1 MRERKKIIRS
11 VFLCAFVSAFVACSN
26 KADYKDSSLPV
37 ETRVQDLLGRMTVE
51 EKAAQLDMLSA
62 KEIVIDENTLSDEQ
76 LKHFVDSMCIGA
88 VHDLY
93 PAHAAVANFIQ
104 KHAVENSR
112 LGIPLLFIE
121 EGLHGYQGVKGTAFP
136 IPIGNSSSWD
146 TTMLYSIGRV
156 IATEARAHGVHFILG
171 PNLDLAHE
179 IRWGR
184 VEETFGEDPYLTS
197 RLGVNLV
204 KGMQGNDLR
213 DNNTVASEP
222 KHFGI
227 HGIPESGTNASSVNI
242 GEREARSFHL
252 YTFEKAVKEGHAQG
266 VMAAYHDI
274 DGIPCVANEWLLSK
288 ILREE
293 WGFDGIV
300 VSDLGA
306 IRRQVNDHHTA
317 VDTEDAVVKSLKAGL
332 NMQFYDFPYDDFQK
346 AVVEA
351 VKNGTL
357 DEAVLDSRVADVLR
371 LKFRLGLFEN
381 PYTEDSLAVQAEN
394 NAEHK
399 ALALKAAQESLILLK
414 NENNTLPFKQD
425 VKRITLVGE
434 LANQSLLGGYS
445 PAQARGI
452 TVYEALKDKFGKNV
466 RIDFIESQIE
476 DSFKSI
482 PNSVLYTEAGGEN
495 GVYVEFFNGID
506 LKGTPAYRSVD
517 PEISH
522 YWHNLSPVPGVN
534 RDMFSARWKG
544 GIKAPVTGEYEFKMS
559 ADNWSKL
566 YLGGKLVIDQW
577 DNGKNNGTYRIRLQA
592 GQILPIQ
599 VEYAEID
606 DNAWTSIEW
615 RLVGRTMSAD
625 ALYNRVIASARTS
638 DITIVVVGE
647 SMNLVGEGKDRQ
659 NLNMNERDVKLLQ
672 AVHASGCPAATVLMH
687 GRPFVMTP
695 ADEYSDA
702 ILDAWYPGE
711 FGGKAI
717 VEALFG
723 DINPSGKLTVSVP
736 RSQGQLPVT
745 YLKKRSFK
753 HWYVDGN
760 TTPLYAF
767 GHGLSYTTF
776 KYGDMQLSAK
786 EINKDENLTVSF
798 TVENTGKMRGTEICQ
813 LYLTDK
819 VSSVSLPGK
828 ALKGFS
834 RVELAPGEKKTVE
847 IILTPEHFS
856 LINADMQRVV
866 EPGLF
871 EISVG
876 PSSATIELKG
886 EVTVK

>member
-1 MRERKKIIRS
+1 M
-11 VFLCAFVSAFVACSN
+11 
-26 KADYKDSSLPV
+26 
-37 ETRVQDLLGRMTVE
+37 
-51 EKAAQLDMLSA
+51 
-62 KEIVIDENTLSDEQ
+62 
-76 LKHFVDSMCIGA
+76 
-88 VHDLY
+88 
-93 PAHAAVANFIQ
+93 
-104 KHAVENSR
+104 ENSR

-506 LKGTPAYRSVD
+506 LKGTPAYKSVD

-544 GIKAPVTGEYEFKMS
+544 VIKAPVTGEYEFKMS

-672 AVHASGCPAATVLMH
+672 AVRASGCLAATVLMH

-786 EINKDENLTVSF
+786 EINKNENLTVSF

-847 IILTPEHFS
+847 IVLTPEHFS

>member
-1 MRERKKIIRS
+1 
-11 VFLCAFVSAFVACSN
+11 
-26 KADYKDSSLPV
+26 
-37 ETRVQDLLGRMTVE
+37 
-51 EKAAQLDMLSA
+51 
-62 KEIVIDENTLSDEQ
+62 
-76 LKHFVDSMCIGA
+76 
-88 VHDLY
+88 
-93 PAHAAVANFIQ
+93 
-104 KHAVENSR
+104 
-112 LGIPLLFIE
+112 
-121 EGLHGYQGVKGTAFP
+121 
-136 IPIGNSSSWD
+136 
-146 TTMLYSIGRV
+146 MLYSIGRV

-317 VDTEDAVVKSLKAGL
+317 VDTEDAVVKSLQAGL

-381 PYTEDSLAVQAEN
+381 PYTEDSLAIQAEN

-452 TVYEALKDKFGKNV
+452 TVYEALKDKFGKNIH
-466 RIDFIESQIE
+466 IDFIESQIE

-506 LKGTPAYRSVD
+506 LKGTPAYKSVD

-544 GIKAPVTGEYEFKMS
+544 VIKAPVTGEYEFKMS

-577 DNGKNNGTYRIRLQA
+577 DNGKNNGTYRIRLHA

-672 AVHASGCPAATVLMH
+672 AVRASGCPAATVLMH

-760 TTPLYAF
+760 TIPLYAF

>member
-1 MRERKKIIRS
+1 M
-11 VFLCAFVSAFVACSN
+11 
-26 KADYKDSSLPV
+26 
-37 ETRVQDLLGRMTVE
+37 
-51 EKAAQLDMLSA
+51 
-62 KEIVIDENTLSDEQ
+62 
-76 LKHFVDSMCIGA
+76 
-88 VHDLY
+88 
-93 PAHAAVANFIQ
+93 
-104 KHAVENSR
+104 
-112 LGIPLLFIE
+112 
-121 EGLHGYQGVKGTAFP
+121 
-136 IPIGNSSSWD
+136 
-146 TTMLYSIGRV
+146 
-156 IATEARAHGVHFILG
+156 
-171 PNLDLAHE
+171 
-179 IRWGR
+179 
-184 VEETFGEDPYLTS
+184 
-197 RLGVNLV
+197 
-204 KGMQGNDLR
+204 
-213 DNNTVASEP
+213 
-222 KHFGI
+222 
-227 HGIPESGTNASSVNI
+227 
-242 GEREARSFHL
+242 
-252 YTFEKAVKEGHAQG
+252 
-266 VMAAYHDI
+266 
-274 DGIPCVANEWLLSK
+274 
-288 ILREE
+288 

-506 LKGTPAYRSVD
+506 LKGTPAYKSVD

-544 GIKAPVTGEYEFKMS
+544 VIKAPVTGEYEFKMS

-615 RLVGRTMSAD
+615 RFVGRTMSAD

-638 DITIVVVGE
+638 DITIVVIGE

>member
-1 MRERKKIIRS
+1 M
-11 VFLCAFVSAFVACSN
+11 
-26 KADYKDSSLPV
+26 
-37 ETRVQDLLGRMTVE
+37 
-51 EKAAQLDMLSA
+51 
-62 KEIVIDENTLSDEQ
+62 
-76 LKHFVDSMCIGA
+76 
-88 VHDLY
+88 
-93 PAHAAVANFIQ
+93 
-104 KHAVENSR
+104 
-112 LGIPLLFIE
+112 
-121 EGLHGYQGVKGTAFP
+121 
-136 IPIGNSSSWD
+136 
-146 TTMLYSIGRV
+146 
-156 IATEARAHGVHFILG
+156 
-171 PNLDLAHE
+171 
-179 IRWGR
+179 
-184 VEETFGEDPYLTS
+184 
-197 RLGVNLV
+197 
-204 KGMQGNDLR
+204 
-213 DNNTVASEP
+213 ASEP

-452 TVYEALKDKFGKNV
+452 TVYEALKDKFGKSV

-506 LKGTPAYRSVD
+506 LKGTPAYKSVD

-544 GIKAPVTGEYEFKMS
+544 VIKAPVTGEYEFKMS

-577 DNGKNNGTYRIRLQA
+577 DNGKNNGTYRIRLHA

-760 TTPLYAF
+760 TIPLYAF

>member
-1 MRERKKIIRS
+1 
-11 VFLCAFVSAFVACSN
+11 
-26 KADYKDSSLPV
+26 
-37 ETRVQDLLGRMTVE
+37 
-51 EKAAQLDMLSA
+51 
-62 KEIVIDENTLSDEQ
+62 
-76 LKHFVDSMCIGA
+76 
-88 VHDLY
+88 
-93 PAHAAVANFIQ
+93 
-104 KHAVENSR
+104 
-112 LGIPLLFIE
+112 
-121 EGLHGYQGVKGTAFP
+121 
-136 IPIGNSSSWD
+136 
-146 TTMLYSIGRV
+146 
-156 IATEARAHGVHFILG
+156 
-171 PNLDLAHE
+171 
-179 IRWGR
+179 
-184 VEETFGEDPYLTS
+184 
-197 RLGVNLV
+197 
-204 KGMQGNDLR
+204 
-213 DNNTVASEP
+213 
-222 KHFGI
+222 
-227 HGIPESGTNASSVNI
+227 
-242 GEREARSFHL
+242 
-252 YTFEKAVKEGHAQG
+252 
-266 VMAAYHDI
+266 
-274 DGIPCVANEWLLSK
+274 
-288 ILREE
+288 
-293 WGFDGIV
+293 
-300 VSDLGA
+300 
-306 IRRQVNDHHTA
+306 
-317 VDTEDAVVKSLKAGL
+317 
-332 NMQFYDFPYDDFQK
+332 MQFYDFPYDDFQK

-452 TVYEALKDKFGKNV
+452 TVYEALKDKFGKSV

-506 LKGTPAYRSVD
+506 LKGTPAYKSVD

-544 GIKAPVTGEYEFKMS
+544 VIKAPVTGEYEFKMS

-577 DNGKNNGTYRIRLQA
+577 DNGKNNGTYRIRLHA

-672 AVHASGCPAATVLMH
+672 AVRASGCPAATVLMH

>member
-1 MRERKKIIRS
+1 
-11 VFLCAFVSAFVACSN
+11 
-26 KADYKDSSLPV
+26 
-37 ETRVQDLLGRMTVE
+37 
-51 EKAAQLDMLSA
+51 
-62 KEIVIDENTLSDEQ
+62 
-76 LKHFVDSMCIGA
+76 
-88 VHDLY
+88 
-93 PAHAAVANFIQ
+93 
-104 KHAVENSR
+104 
-112 LGIPLLFIE
+112 
-121 EGLHGYQGVKGTAFP
+121 
-136 IPIGNSSSWD
+136 
-146 TTMLYSIGRV
+146 
-156 IATEARAHGVHFILG
+156 
-171 PNLDLAHE
+171 
-179 IRWGR
+179 
-184 VEETFGEDPYLTS
+184 
-197 RLGVNLV
+197 
-204 KGMQGNDLR
+204 
-213 DNNTVASEP
+213 
-222 KHFGI
+222 
-227 HGIPESGTNASSVNI
+227 
-242 GEREARSFHL
+242 
-252 YTFEKAVKEGHAQG
+252 
-266 VMAAYHDI
+266 
-274 DGIPCVANEWLLSK
+274 
-288 ILREE
+288 
-293 WGFDGIV
+293 
-300 VSDLGA
+300 
-306 IRRQVNDHHTA
+306 
-317 VDTEDAVVKSLKAGL
+317 
-332 NMQFYDFPYDDFQK
+332 MQFYDFPYDDFQK

-506 LKGTPAYRSVD
+506 LKGTPAYKSVD

-544 GIKAPVTGEYEFKMS
+544 VIKAPVTGEYEFKMS

-786 EINKDENLTVSF
+786 EINKNENLTVSF

-847 IILTPEHFS
+847 IVLTPEHFS

>member
-1 MRERKKIIRS
+1 
-11 VFLCAFVSAFVACSN
+11 
-26 KADYKDSSLPV
+26 
-37 ETRVQDLLGRMTVE
+37 
-51 EKAAQLDMLSA
+51 
-62 KEIVIDENTLSDEQ
+62 
-76 LKHFVDSMCIGA
+76 
-88 VHDLY
+88 
-93 PAHAAVANFIQ
+93 
-104 KHAVENSR
+104 
-112 LGIPLLFIE
+112 
-121 EGLHGYQGVKGTAFP
+121 
-136 IPIGNSSSWD
+136 
-146 TTMLYSIGRV
+146 
-156 IATEARAHGVHFILG
+156 
-171 PNLDLAHE
+171 
-179 IRWGR
+179 
-184 VEETFGEDPYLTS
+184 
-197 RLGVNLV
+197 
-204 KGMQGNDLR
+204 
-213 DNNTVASEP
+213 
-222 KHFGI
+222 
-227 HGIPESGTNASSVNI
+227 
-242 GEREARSFHL
+242 
-252 YTFEKAVKEGHAQG
+252 
-266 VMAAYHDI
+266 
-274 DGIPCVANEWLLSK
+274 
-288 ILREE
+288 
-293 WGFDGIV
+293 
-300 VSDLGA
+300 
-306 IRRQVNDHHTA
+306 
-317 VDTEDAVVKSLKAGL
+317 
-332 NMQFYDFPYDDFQK
+332 MQFYDFPYDDFQK

-506 LKGTPAYRSVD
+506 LKGTPAYKSVD

-544 GIKAPVTGEYEFKMS
+544 VIKAPVTGEYEFKMS

-723 DINPSGKLTVSVP
+723 DINPSGKLTISVP

>member
-1 MRERKKIIRS
+1 M
-11 VFLCAFVSAFVACSN
+11 
-26 KADYKDSSLPV
+26 
-37 ETRVQDLLGRMTVE
+37 
-51 EKAAQLDMLSA
+51 
-62 KEIVIDENTLSDEQ
+62 
-76 LKHFVDSMCIGA
+76 
-88 VHDLY
+88 
-93 PAHAAVANFIQ
+93 
-104 KHAVENSR
+104 
-112 LGIPLLFIE
+112 
-121 EGLHGYQGVKGTAFP
+121 
-136 IPIGNSSSWD
+136 
-146 TTMLYSIGRV
+146 
-156 IATEARAHGVHFILG
+156 
-171 PNLDLAHE
+171 
-179 IRWGR
+179 
-184 VEETFGEDPYLTS
+184 
-197 RLGVNLV
+197 
-204 KGMQGNDLR
+204 
-213 DNNTVASEP
+213 
-222 KHFGI
+222 
-227 HGIPESGTNASSVNI
+227 
-242 GEREARSFHL
+242 
-252 YTFEKAVKEGHAQG
+252 
-266 VMAAYHDI
+266 
-274 DGIPCVANEWLLSK
+274 
-288 ILREE
+288 
-293 WGFDGIV
+293 
-300 VSDLGA
+300 
-306 IRRQVNDHHTA
+306 
-317 VDTEDAVVKSLKAGL
+317 
-332 NMQFYDFPYDDFQK
+332 
-346 AVVEA
+346 
-351 VKNGTL
+351 
-357 DEAVLDSRVADVLR
+357 
-371 LKFRLGLFEN
+371 
-381 PYTEDSLAVQAEN
+381 
-394 NAEHK
+394 
-399 ALALKAAQESLILLK
+399 
-414 NENNTLPFKQD
+414 
-425 VKRITLVGE
+425 GE

-452 TVYEALKDKFGKNV
+452 TVYEALKDKFGKSV

-495 GVYVEFFNGID
+495 GVYVEFFDGID
-506 LKGTPAYRSVD
+506 LKGTPAYKSVD

-544 GIKAPVTGEYEFKMS
+544 VIKAPVTGEYEFKMS

-577 DNGKNNGTYRIRLQA
+577 DNGKNNGTYRIRLHA

-672 AVHASGCPAATVLMH
+672 AVRASGCPAATVLMH

>member
-1 MRERKKIIRS
+1 M
-11 VFLCAFVSAFVACSN
+11 
-26 KADYKDSSLPV
+26 
-37 ETRVQDLLGRMTVE
+37 
-51 EKAAQLDMLSA
+51 
-62 KEIVIDENTLSDEQ
+62 
-76 LKHFVDSMCIGA
+76 
-88 VHDLY
+88 
-93 PAHAAVANFIQ
+93 
-104 KHAVENSR
+104 
-112 LGIPLLFIE
+112 
-121 EGLHGYQGVKGTAFP
+121 
-136 IPIGNSSSWD
+136 
-146 TTMLYSIGRV
+146 
-156 IATEARAHGVHFILG
+156 
-171 PNLDLAHE
+171 
-179 IRWGR
+179 
-184 VEETFGEDPYLTS
+184 
-197 RLGVNLV
+197 
-204 KGMQGNDLR
+204 
-213 DNNTVASEP
+213 
-222 KHFGI
+222 
-227 HGIPESGTNASSVNI
+227 
-242 GEREARSFHL
+242 
-252 YTFEKAVKEGHAQG
+252 
-266 VMAAYHDI
+266 
-274 DGIPCVANEWLLSK
+274 
-288 ILREE
+288 
-293 WGFDGIV
+293 
-300 VSDLGA
+300 
-306 IRRQVNDHHTA
+306 
-317 VDTEDAVVKSLKAGL
+317 
-332 NMQFYDFPYDDFQK
+332 
-346 AVVEA
+346 
-351 VKNGTL
+351 
-357 DEAVLDSRVADVLR
+357 
-371 LKFRLGLFEN
+371 
-381 PYTEDSLAVQAEN
+381 
-394 NAEHK
+394 
-399 ALALKAAQESLILLK
+399 ILLK

-434 LANQSLLGGYS
+434 LTNQSLLGGYS

-506 LKGTPAYRSVD
+506 LKGTPAYKSVD

-544 GIKAPVTGEYEFKMS
+544 VIKAPVTGEYEFKMS

-786 EINKDENLTVSF
+786 EINKNENLTVSF

-847 IILTPEHFS
+847 IVLTPEHFS

>member
-1 MRERKKIIRS
+1 
-11 VFLCAFVSAFVACSN
+11 
-26 KADYKDSSLPV
+26 
-37 ETRVQDLLGRMTVE
+37 
-51 EKAAQLDMLSA
+51 
-62 KEIVIDENTLSDEQ
+62 
-76 LKHFVDSMCIGA
+76 
-88 VHDLY
+88 
-93 PAHAAVANFIQ
+93 
-104 KHAVENSR
+104 
-112 LGIPLLFIE
+112 
-121 EGLHGYQGVKGTAFP
+121 
-136 IPIGNSSSWD
+136 
-146 TTMLYSIGRV
+146 
-156 IATEARAHGVHFILG
+156 
-171 PNLDLAHE
+171 
-179 IRWGR
+179 
-184 VEETFGEDPYLTS
+184 
-197 RLGVNLV
+197 
-204 KGMQGNDLR
+204 
-213 DNNTVASEP
+213 
-222 KHFGI
+222 
-227 HGIPESGTNASSVNI
+227 
-242 GEREARSFHL
+242 
-252 YTFEKAVKEGHAQG
+252 
-266 VMAAYHDI
+266 
-274 DGIPCVANEWLLSK
+274 
-288 ILREE
+288 
-293 WGFDGIV
+293 
-300 VSDLGA
+300 
-306 IRRQVNDHHTA
+306 
-317 VDTEDAVVKSLKAGL
+317 
-332 NMQFYDFPYDDFQK
+332 MQFYDFPYDDFQK

-452 TVYEALKDKFGKNV
+452 TVYEALKDKFGKSV

-506 LKGTPAYRSVD
+506 LKGTPAYKSVD

-544 GIKAPVTGEYEFKMS
+544 VIKAPVTGEYEFKMS

-577 DNGKNNGTYRIRLQA
+577 DNGKNNGTYRIRLHA

-672 AVHASGCPAATVLMH
+672 AVRASGCPAATVLMH

-760 TTPLYAF
+760 TIPLYAF

>member
-1 MRERKKIIRS
+1 
-11 VFLCAFVSAFVACSN
+11 
-26 KADYKDSSLPV
+26 
-37 ETRVQDLLGRMTVE
+37 
-51 EKAAQLDMLSA
+51 
-62 KEIVIDENTLSDEQ
+62 
-76 LKHFVDSMCIGA
+76 
-88 VHDLY
+88 
-93 PAHAAVANFIQ
+93 
-104 KHAVENSR
+104 
-112 LGIPLLFIE
+112 
-121 EGLHGYQGVKGTAFP
+121 
-136 IPIGNSSSWD
+136 
-146 TTMLYSIGRV
+146 
-156 IATEARAHGVHFILG
+156 
-171 PNLDLAHE
+171 
-179 IRWGR
+179 
-184 VEETFGEDPYLTS
+184 
-197 RLGVNLV
+197 
-204 KGMQGNDLR
+204 
-213 DNNTVASEP
+213 
-222 KHFGI
+222 
-227 HGIPESGTNASSVNI
+227 
-242 GEREARSFHL
+242 
-252 YTFEKAVKEGHAQG
+252 
-266 VMAAYHDI
+266 
-274 DGIPCVANEWLLSK
+274 
-288 ILREE
+288 
-293 WGFDGIV
+293 
-300 VSDLGA
+300 
-306 IRRQVNDHHTA
+306 
-317 VDTEDAVVKSLKAGL
+317 
-332 NMQFYDFPYDDFQK
+332 MQFYDFPYDDFQK

-506 LKGTPAYRSVD
+506 LKGTPAYKSVD

-544 GIKAPVTGEYEFKMS
+544 VIKAPVTGEYEFKMS

-760 TTPLYAF
+760 TIPLYAF

-786 EINKDENLTVSF
+786 EINKNENLTVSF

-847 IILTPEHFS
+847 IVLTPEHFS

>member
-1 MRERKKIIRS
+1 
-11 VFLCAFVSAFVACSN
+11 
-26 KADYKDSSLPV
+26 
-37 ETRVQDLLGRMTVE
+37 
-51 EKAAQLDMLSA
+51 
-62 KEIVIDENTLSDEQ
+62 
-76 LKHFVDSMCIGA
+76 
-88 VHDLY
+88 
-93 PAHAAVANFIQ
+93 
-104 KHAVENSR
+104 
-112 LGIPLLFIE
+112 
-121 EGLHGYQGVKGTAFP
+121 
-136 IPIGNSSSWD
+136 
-146 TTMLYSIGRV
+146 
-156 IATEARAHGVHFILG
+156 
-171 PNLDLAHE
+171 
-179 IRWGR
+179 
-184 VEETFGEDPYLTS
+184 
-197 RLGVNLV
+197 
-204 KGMQGNDLR
+204 
-213 DNNTVASEP
+213 
-222 KHFGI
+222 
-227 HGIPESGTNASSVNI
+227 
-242 GEREARSFHL
+242 
-252 YTFEKAVKEGHAQG
+252 
-266 VMAAYHDI
+266 
-274 DGIPCVANEWLLSK
+274 
-288 ILREE
+288 
-293 WGFDGIV
+293 
-300 VSDLGA
+300 
-306 IRRQVNDHHTA
+306 
-317 VDTEDAVVKSLKAGL
+317 
-332 NMQFYDFPYDDFQK
+332 MQFYDFPYDDFQK

-506 LKGTPAYRSVD
+506 LKGTPAYKSVD

-544 GIKAPVTGEYEFKMS
+544 VIKAPVTGEYEFKMS

-566 YLGGKLVIDQW
+566 YLGRKLVIDQW

-723 DINPSGKLTVSVP
+723 DINPSGKLTISVP

>member
-1 MRERKKIIRS
+1 
-11 VFLCAFVSAFVACSN
+11 
-26 KADYKDSSLPV
+26 
-37 ETRVQDLLGRMTVE
+37 
-51 EKAAQLDMLSA
+51 
-62 KEIVIDENTLSDEQ
+62 
-76 LKHFVDSMCIGA
+76 
-88 VHDLY
+88 
-93 PAHAAVANFIQ
+93 
-104 KHAVENSR
+104 
-112 LGIPLLFIE
+112 
-121 EGLHGYQGVKGTAFP
+121 
-136 IPIGNSSSWD
+136 
-146 TTMLYSIGRV
+146 
-156 IATEARAHGVHFILG
+156 
-171 PNLDLAHE
+171 
-179 IRWGR
+179 
-184 VEETFGEDPYLTS
+184 
-197 RLGVNLV
+197 
-204 KGMQGNDLR
+204 
-213 DNNTVASEP
+213 
-222 KHFGI
+222 
-227 HGIPESGTNASSVNI
+227 
-242 GEREARSFHL
+242 
-252 YTFEKAVKEGHAQG
+252 
-266 VMAAYHDI
+266 MAAYHDI

-394 NAEHK
+394 NAKHK

-482 PNSVLYTEAGGEN
+482 PNSVLYTEVGGEN
-495 GVYVEFFNGID
+495 GVYAEYFNGMELD
-506 LKGTPAYRSVD
+506 GVPAYKSVD
-517 PEISH
+517 AGISH

-544 GIKAPVTGEYEFKMS
+544 WIKVPVTGEYEFKLS

-566 YLGGKLVIDQW
+566 YLNGNLVIDQW
-577 DNGKNNGTYRIRLQA
+577 NNGRNDAIYRIRLQF
-592 GQILPIQ
+592 GQMLPVQ
-599 VEYAEID
+599 VEYAEVD
-606 DNAWTSIEW
+606 GDAWNSIEW
-615 RLVGRTMSAD
+615 RMVGESASTD
-625 ALYNRVIASARTS
+625 VLYNRVAESARTS

>member
-1 MRERKKIIRS
+1 
-11 VFLCAFVSAFVACSN
+11 
-26 KADYKDSSLPV
+26 
-37 ETRVQDLLGRMTVE
+37 
-51 EKAAQLDMLSA
+51 
-62 KEIVIDENTLSDEQ
+62 
-76 LKHFVDSMCIGA
+76 
-88 VHDLY
+88 
-93 PAHAAVANFIQ
+93 
-104 KHAVENSR
+104 
-112 LGIPLLFIE
+112 
-121 EGLHGYQGVKGTAFP
+121 
-136 IPIGNSSSWD
+136 
-146 TTMLYSIGRV
+146 
-156 IATEARAHGVHFILG
+156 
-171 PNLDLAHE
+171 
-179 IRWGR
+179 
-184 VEETFGEDPYLTS
+184 
-197 RLGVNLV
+197 
-204 KGMQGNDLR
+204 
-213 DNNTVASEP
+213 
-222 KHFGI
+222 
-227 HGIPESGTNASSVNI
+227 
-242 GEREARSFHL
+242 
-252 YTFEKAVKEGHAQG
+252 
-266 VMAAYHDI
+266 
-274 DGIPCVANEWLLSK
+274 
-288 ILREE
+288 
-293 WGFDGIV
+293 
-300 VSDLGA
+300 
-306 IRRQVNDHHTA
+306 
-317 VDTEDAVVKSLKAGL
+317 
-332 NMQFYDFPYDDFQK
+332 MQFYDFPYDDFQK

-414 NENNTLPFKQD
+414 NENNTLPFKQN

-482 PNSVLYTEAGGEN
+482 PNSVLYTETGGEN

-506 LKGTPAYRSVD
+506 LKGTPAYKSVD

-544 GIKAPVTGEYEFKMS
+544 VIKAPVTGEYEFKMS

-786 EINKDENLTVSF
+786 EINKNENLTVSF

-847 IILTPEHFS
+847 IVLTPEHFS

>member
-1 MRERKKIIRS
+1 
-11 VFLCAFVSAFVACSN
+11 
-26 KADYKDSSLPV
+26 
-37 ETRVQDLLGRMTVE
+37 
-51 EKAAQLDMLSA
+51 
-62 KEIVIDENTLSDEQ
+62 
-76 LKHFVDSMCIGA
+76 
-88 VHDLY
+88 
-93 PAHAAVANFIQ
+93 
-104 KHAVENSR
+104 
-112 LGIPLLFIE
+112 
-121 EGLHGYQGVKGTAFP
+121 
-136 IPIGNSSSWD
+136 
-146 TTMLYSIGRV
+146 
-156 IATEARAHGVHFILG
+156 
-171 PNLDLAHE
+171 
-179 IRWGR
+179 
-184 VEETFGEDPYLTS
+184 
-197 RLGVNLV
+197 
-204 KGMQGNDLR
+204 
-213 DNNTVASEP
+213 
-222 KHFGI
+222 
-227 HGIPESGTNASSVNI
+227 
-242 GEREARSFHL
+242 
-252 YTFEKAVKEGHAQG
+252 
-266 VMAAYHDI
+266 
-274 DGIPCVANEWLLSK
+274 
-288 ILREE
+288 
-293 WGFDGIV
+293 
-300 VSDLGA
+300 
-306 IRRQVNDHHTA
+306 
-317 VDTEDAVVKSLKAGL
+317 
-332 NMQFYDFPYDDFQK
+332 MQFYDFPYDDFQK

-466 RIDFIESQIE
+466 HIDFIESQIE

-506 LKGTPAYRSVD
+506 LKGTPAYKSVD

-544 GIKAPVTGEYEFKMS
+544 VIKAPVTGEYEFKMS

-577 DNGKNNGTYRIRLQA
+577 DNGKNNGTYRIRLHT

>member
-1 MRERKKIIRS
+1 M
-11 VFLCAFVSAFVACSN
+11 
-26 KADYKDSSLPV
+26 
-37 ETRVQDLLGRMTVE
+37 
-51 EKAAQLDMLSA
+51 
-62 KEIVIDENTLSDEQ
+62 
-76 LKHFVDSMCIGA
+76 
-88 VHDLY
+88 
-93 PAHAAVANFIQ
+93 
-104 KHAVENSR
+104 
-112 LGIPLLFIE
+112 LFIE

-213 DNNTVASEP
+213 YNNTVASEP

-506 LKGTPAYRSVD
+506 LKGTPAYKSVD

-544 GIKAPVTGEYEFKMS
+544 VIKAPVTGEYEFKMS

-723 DINPSGKLTVSVP
+723 DINPSGKLTISVP

>member
-1 MRERKKIIRS
+1 M
-11 VFLCAFVSAFVACSN
+11 
-26 KADYKDSSLPV
+26 
-37 ETRVQDLLGRMTVE
+37 
-51 EKAAQLDMLSA
+51 
-62 KEIVIDENTLSDEQ
+62 
-76 LKHFVDSMCIGA
+76 
-88 VHDLY
+88 
-93 PAHAAVANFIQ
+93 
-104 KHAVENSR
+104 ENSR

-213 DNNTVASEP
+213 YNNTVASEP

-506 LKGTPAYRSVD
+506 LKGTPAYKSVD

-544 GIKAPVTGEYEFKMS
+544 VIKAPVTGEYEFKMS

-723 DINPSGKLTVSVP
+723 DINPSGKLTISVP

>member
-1 MRERKKIIRS
+1 
-11 VFLCAFVSAFVACSN
+11 
-26 KADYKDSSLPV
+26 
-37 ETRVQDLLGRMTVE
+37 
-51 EKAAQLDMLSA
+51 
-62 KEIVIDENTLSDEQ
+62 
-76 LKHFVDSMCIGA
+76 
-88 VHDLY
+88 
-93 PAHAAVANFIQ
+93 
-104 KHAVENSR
+104 
-112 LGIPLLFIE
+112 
-121 EGLHGYQGVKGTAFP
+121 
-136 IPIGNSSSWD
+136 
-146 TTMLYSIGRV
+146 
-156 IATEARAHGVHFILG
+156 
-171 PNLDLAHE
+171 
-179 IRWGR
+179 
-184 VEETFGEDPYLTS
+184 
-197 RLGVNLV
+197 
-204 KGMQGNDLR
+204 
-213 DNNTVASEP
+213 
-222 KHFGI
+222 
-227 HGIPESGTNASSVNI
+227 
-242 GEREARSFHL
+242 
-252 YTFEKAVKEGHAQG
+252 
-266 VMAAYHDI
+266 
-274 DGIPCVANEWLLSK
+274 
-288 ILREE
+288 
-293 WGFDGIV
+293 
-300 VSDLGA
+300 
-306 IRRQVNDHHTA
+306 
-317 VDTEDAVVKSLKAGL
+317 
-332 NMQFYDFPYDDFQK
+332 MQFYDFPYDDFQK

-357 DEAVLDSRVADVLR
+357 NEAVLDSRVADVLR

-381 PYTEDSLAVQAEN
+381 PYTADSLATQAED

-399 ALALKAAQESLILLK
+399 ALALRAARESLILLK
-414 NENNTLPFKQD
+414 NAKNTLPFKQNI
-425 VKRITLVGE
+425 KRITLVGE

-452 TVYEALKDKFGKNV
+452 TVYEALKDKFGNDV

-482 PNSVLYTEAGGEN
+482 PNSVLYTEAGGKN

-506 LKGTPAYRSVD
+506 LKGTPAYKSVD

-544 GIKAPVTGEYEFKMS
+544 VIKAPVTGEYEFKMS

-566 YLGGKLVIDQW
+566 YLGGKLVVDQW

-615 RLVGRTMSAD
+615 RLVGSAKSAD
-625 ALYNRVIASARTS
+625 ALCNRVLASARTS

-672 AVHASGCPAATVLMH
+672 AVRASGCPAATVLMH

-695 ADEYSDA
+695 VDEYSDA

-711 FGGKAI
+711 FGGKAV

-776 KYGDMQLSAK
+776 KYGDMRLSAE

-798 TVENTGKMRGTEICQ
+798 TVENTGKVRGTEICQ

-819 VSSVSLPGK
+819 ISSVSLPGK

-834 RVELAPGEKKTVE
+834 GSPEKTCV
-847 IILTPEHFS
+847 
-856 LINADMQRVV
+856 
-866 EPGLF
+866 
-871 EISVG
+871 
-876 PSSATIELKG
+876 
-886 EVTVK
+886 

>member
-1 MRERKKIIRS
+1 
-11 VFLCAFVSAFVACSN
+11 
-26 KADYKDSSLPV
+26 
-37 ETRVQDLLGRMTVE
+37 
-51 EKAAQLDMLSA
+51 
-62 KEIVIDENTLSDEQ
+62 
-76 LKHFVDSMCIGA
+76 
-88 VHDLY
+88 
-93 PAHAAVANFIQ
+93 
-104 KHAVENSR
+104 
-112 LGIPLLFIE
+112 
-121 EGLHGYQGVKGTAFP
+121 
-136 IPIGNSSSWD
+136 
-146 TTMLYSIGRV
+146 
-156 IATEARAHGVHFILG
+156 
-171 PNLDLAHE
+171 
-179 IRWGR
+179 
-184 VEETFGEDPYLTS
+184 
-197 RLGVNLV
+197 
-204 KGMQGNDLR
+204 MQGNDLR

-452 TVYEALKDKFGKNV
+452 TVYEALKDKFGKSV

-506 LKGTPAYRSVD
+506 LKGTPAYKSVD

-544 GIKAPVTGEYEFKMS
+544 VIKAPVTGEYEFKMS

-577 DNGKNNGTYRIRLQA
+577 DNGKNNGTYRIRLHA

-672 AVHASGCPAATVLMH
+672 AVRASGCPAATVLMH

-834 RVELAPGEKKTVE
+834 RVGLAPGEKKTVTME
-847 IILTPEHFS
+847 VKAEDLAFVDLDGKWRLEEGSFKVQVGDQVLTVYCDETKAWNTP
-856 LINADMQRVV
+856 NR
-866 EPGLF
+866 
-871 EISVG
+871 
-876 PSSATIELKG
+876 
-886 EVTVK
+886 

>member
-1 MRERKKIIRS
+1 MIGKKTLTRRML
-11 VFLCAFVSAFVACSN
+11 LCALVSTFVACSN
-26 KADYKDSSLPV
+26 KEDYKDPSLPV

-51 EKAAQLDMLSA
+51 EKVAQLDMLSA

-93 PAHAAVANFIQ
+93 PAHASVANLIQ

-204 KGMQGNDLR
+204 KGMQGNDLK

-242 GEREARSFHL
+242 GEREARSSHL

-274 DGIPCVANEWLLSK
+274 DGVPCVANEWLLSK
-288 ILREE
+288 VLREE

-306 IRRQVNDHHTA
+306 IRRQIKDHHTA
-317 VDTEDAVVKSLKAGL
+317 SDTEDAVVKALKAGL

-351 VKNGTL
+351 VKKGAL

-381 PYTEDSLAVQAEN
+381 PYTADSLAARAED
-394 NAEHK
+394 NADHK
-399 ALALKAAQESLILLK
+399 ALALKAARESLILLK
-414 NENNTLPFKQD
+414 NEKNTLPFKTD

-452 TVYEALKDKFGKNV
+452 TVYEALKDKFGKDV
-466 RIDFIESQIE
+466 HIDFIESQVE
-476 DSFKSI
+476 TSFKSI
-482 PNSVLYTEAGGEN
+482 PNSVLYTGAGGEN
-495 GVYVEFFNGID
+495 GVYVEFFNGTE
-506 LKGTPAYRSVD
+506 LEGTPAYKSID

-544 GIKAPVTGEYEFKMS
+544 VIKAPVTGEYEFKMS
-559 ADNWSKL
+559 ADDWSKL
-566 YLGGKLVIDQW
+566 YLDGKLVVDQW

-592 GQILPIQ
+592 GQMLPIQ
-599 VEYAEID
+599 VEYAEVD

-615 RLVGRTMSAD
+615 KLTGNATSSD
-625 ALYNRVIASARTS
+625 ALYSRVAASARMS
-638 DITIVVVGE
+638 DLTIIVVGE

-659 NLNMNERDVKLLQ
+659 NLNMNERDIKLLQ
-672 AVHASGCPAATVLMH
+672 AVQAAGRPAATVLMH

-711 FGGKAI
+711 SGGKAI

-723 DINPSGKLTVSVP
+723 EINPSGKLTVSIP
-736 RSQGQLPVT
+736 RSQGQLPVI

-753 HWYVDGN
+753 RSYVDGN

-776 KYGDMQLSAK
+776 RYSDLHLSAK
-786 EINKDENLTVSF
+786 EINRDENLTVTF
-798 TVENTGKMRGTEICQ
+798 TVENTGKVQGTEISQ
-813 LYLTDK
+813 LYLTDD

-828 ALKGFS
+828 SLKGFS
-834 RVELAPGEKKTVE
+834 RIELAPGEKKTVE

-856 LINADMQRVV
+856 LIDADMQRVV
-866 EPGLF
+866 EPGSF

-876 PSSATIELKG
+876 PSSSVIELKDD
-886 EVTVK
+886 VIVK

>member
-1 MRERKKIIRS
+1 
-11 VFLCAFVSAFVACSN
+11 
-26 KADYKDSSLPV
+26 
-37 ETRVQDLLGRMTVE
+37 
-51 EKAAQLDMLSA
+51 
-62 KEIVIDENTLSDEQ
+62 
-76 LKHFVDSMCIGA
+76 
-88 VHDLY
+88 
-93 PAHAAVANFIQ
+93 
-104 KHAVENSR
+104 
-112 LGIPLLFIE
+112 
-121 EGLHGYQGVKGTAFP
+121 
-136 IPIGNSSSWD
+136 
-146 TTMLYSIGRV
+146 
-156 IATEARAHGVHFILG
+156 
-171 PNLDLAHE
+171 
-179 IRWGR
+179 
-184 VEETFGEDPYLTS
+184 
-197 RLGVNLV
+197 
-204 KGMQGNDLR
+204 
-213 DNNTVASEP
+213 
-222 KHFGI
+222 
-227 HGIPESGTNASSVNI
+227 
-242 GEREARSFHL
+242 
-252 YTFEKAVKEGHAQG
+252 
-266 VMAAYHDI
+266 
-274 DGIPCVANEWLLSK
+274 
-288 ILREE
+288 
-293 WGFDGIV
+293 
-300 VSDLGA
+300 
-306 IRRQVNDHHTA
+306 
-317 VDTEDAVVKSLKAGL
+317 
-332 NMQFYDFPYDDFQK
+332 MQFYDFPYDDFQK

-452 TVYEALKDKFGKNV
+452 TVYEALKDKFGKSV

-506 LKGTPAYRSVD
+506 LKGTPAYKSVD

-534 RDMFSARWKG
+534 RDMFSARWRG
-544 GIKAPVTGEYEFKMS
+544 VIKAPVTGEYEFKMS

-577 DNGKNNGTYRIRLQA
+577 DNGKNNGTYRIRLHA

-760 TTPLYAF
+760 TIPLYAF

>member
-1 MRERKKIIRS
+1 
-11 VFLCAFVSAFVACSN
+11 
-26 KADYKDSSLPV
+26 
-37 ETRVQDLLGRMTVE
+37 
-51 EKAAQLDMLSA
+51 
-62 KEIVIDENTLSDEQ
+62 
-76 LKHFVDSMCIGA
+76 
-88 VHDLY
+88 
-93 PAHAAVANFIQ
+93 
-104 KHAVENSR
+104 
-112 LGIPLLFIE
+112 
-121 EGLHGYQGVKGTAFP
+121 
-136 IPIGNSSSWD
+136 
-146 TTMLYSIGRV
+146 
-156 IATEARAHGVHFILG
+156 
-171 PNLDLAHE
+171 
-179 IRWGR
+179 
-184 VEETFGEDPYLTS
+184 
-197 RLGVNLV
+197 
-204 KGMQGNDLR
+204 
-213 DNNTVASEP
+213 
-222 KHFGI
+222 
-227 HGIPESGTNASSVNI
+227 
-242 GEREARSFHL
+242 
-252 YTFEKAVKEGHAQG
+252 
-266 VMAAYHDI
+266 
-274 DGIPCVANEWLLSK
+274 
-288 ILREE
+288 
-293 WGFDGIV
+293 
-300 VSDLGA
+300 
-306 IRRQVNDHHTA
+306 
-317 VDTEDAVVKSLKAGL
+317 
-332 NMQFYDFPYDDFQK
+332 MQFYDFPYDDFQK

-506 LKGTPAYRSVD
+506 LKGTPAYKSVD

-544 GIKAPVTGEYEFKMS
+544 VIKAPVTGEYEFKMS

-606 DNAWTSIEW
+606 YNAWTSIEW

-723 DINPSGKLTVSVP
+723 DINPSGKLTISVP

>member
-1 MRERKKIIRS
+1 
-11 VFLCAFVSAFVACSN
+11 
-26 KADYKDSSLPV
+26 
-37 ETRVQDLLGRMTVE
+37 
-51 EKAAQLDMLSA
+51 
-62 KEIVIDENTLSDEQ
+62 
-76 LKHFVDSMCIGA
+76 
-88 VHDLY
+88 
-93 PAHAAVANFIQ
+93 
-104 KHAVENSR
+104 
-112 LGIPLLFIE
+112 
-121 EGLHGYQGVKGTAFP
+121 
-136 IPIGNSSSWD
+136 
-146 TTMLYSIGRV
+146 MLYSIGRV

-506 LKGTPAYRSVD
+506 LKGTPAYKSVD

-544 GIKAPVTGEYEFKMS
+544 VIKAPVTGEYEFKMS

-786 EINKDENLTVSF
+786 EINKNENLTVSF

-847 IILTPEHFS
+847 IVLTPEHFS

>member
-1 MRERKKIIRS
+1 
-11 VFLCAFVSAFVACSN
+11 
-26 KADYKDSSLPV
+26 
-37 ETRVQDLLGRMTVE
+37 
-51 EKAAQLDMLSA
+51 
-62 KEIVIDENTLSDEQ
+62 
-76 LKHFVDSMCIGA
+76 
-88 VHDLY
+88 
-93 PAHAAVANFIQ
+93 
-104 KHAVENSR
+104 
-112 LGIPLLFIE
+112 
-121 EGLHGYQGVKGTAFP
+121 
-136 IPIGNSSSWD
+136 
-146 TTMLYSIGRV
+146 
-156 IATEARAHGVHFILG
+156 
-171 PNLDLAHE
+171 
-179 IRWGR
+179 
-184 VEETFGEDPYLTS
+184 ETFGEDPYLTS

-317 VDTEDAVVKSLKAGL
+317 VDTEDAVVKSLQAGL

-381 PYTEDSLAVQAEN
+381 PYTEDSLAIQAEN

-452 TVYEALKDKFGKNV
+452 TVYEALKDKFGKNIH
-466 RIDFIESQIE
+466 IDFIESQIE

-506 LKGTPAYRSVD
+506 LKGTPAYKSVD

-544 GIKAPVTGEYEFKMS
+544 VIKAPVTGEYEFKMS

-577 DNGKNNGTYRIRLQA
+577 DNGKNNGTYRIRLHA

-672 AVHASGCPAATVLMH
+672 AVRASGCPAATVLMH

-760 TTPLYAF
+760 TIPLYAF

>member
-1 MRERKKIIRS
+1 
-11 VFLCAFVSAFVACSN
+11 
-26 KADYKDSSLPV
+26 LP
-37 ETRVQDLLGRMTVE
+37 
-51 EKAAQLDMLSA
+51 
-62 KEIVIDENTLSDEQ
+62 
-76 LKHFVDSMCIGA
+76 
-88 VHDLY
+88 
-93 PAHAAVANFIQ
+93 
-104 KHAVENSR
+104 
-112 LGIPLLFIE
+112 
-121 EGLHGYQGVKGTAFP
+121 
-136 IPIGNSSSWD
+136 
-146 TTMLYSIGRV
+146 
-156 IATEARAHGVHFILG
+156 
-171 PNLDLAHE
+171 
-179 IRWGR
+179 
-184 VEETFGEDPYLTS
+184 
-197 RLGVNLV
+197 
-204 KGMQGNDLR
+204 
-213 DNNTVASEP
+213 
-222 KHFGI
+222 I
-227 HGIPESGTNASSVNI
+227 H
-242 GEREARSFHL
+242 
-252 YTFEKAVKEGHAQG
+252 
-266 VMAAYHDI
+266 
-274 DGIPCVANEWLLSK
+274 
-288 ILREE
+288 
-293 WGFDGIV
+293 
-300 VSDLGA
+300 
-306 IRRQVNDHHTA
+306 
-317 VDTEDAVVKSLKAGL
+317 
-332 NMQFYDFPYDDFQK
+332 DFQK

-506 LKGTPAYRSVD
+506 LKGTPAYKSVD

-544 GIKAPVTGEYEFKMS
+544 VIKAPVTGEYEFKMS

-786 EINKDENLTVSF
+786 EINKNENLTVSF

-847 IILTPEHFS
+847 IVLTPEHFS

>member
-1 MRERKKIIRS
+1 M
-11 VFLCAFVSAFVACSN
+11 
-26 KADYKDSSLPV
+26 
-37 ETRVQDLLGRMTVE
+37 
-51 EKAAQLDMLSA
+51 
-62 KEIVIDENTLSDEQ
+62 
-76 LKHFVDSMCIGA
+76 
-88 VHDLY
+88 
-93 PAHAAVANFIQ
+93 
-104 KHAVENSR
+104 
-112 LGIPLLFIE
+112 
-121 EGLHGYQGVKGTAFP
+121 HGYQGVKGTAFP

-506 LKGTPAYRSVD
+506 LKGTPAYKSVD

-544 GIKAPVTGEYEFKMS
+544 VIKAPVTGEYEFKMS

-672 AVHASGCPAATVLMH
+672 AVRASGCLAATVLMH

-786 EINKDENLTVSF
+786 EINKNENLTVSF

-847 IILTPEHFS
+847 IVLTPEHFS

>member
-1 MRERKKIIRS
+1 MK
-11 VFLCAFVSAFVACSN
+11 
-26 KADYKDSSLPV
+26 
-37 ETRVQDLLGRMTVE
+37 
-51 EKAAQLDMLSA
+51 
-62 KEIVIDENTLSDEQ
+62 
-76 LKHFVDSMCIGA
+76 
-88 VHDLY
+88 
-93 PAHAAVANFIQ
+93 
-104 KHAVENSR
+104 
-112 LGIPLLFIE
+112 
-121 EGLHGYQGVKGTAFP
+121 
-136 IPIGNSSSWD
+136 
-146 TTMLYSIGRV
+146 
-156 IATEARAHGVHFILG
+156 
-171 PNLDLAHE
+171 
-179 IRWGR
+179 
-184 VEETFGEDPYLTS
+184 
-197 RLGVNLV
+197 
-204 KGMQGNDLR
+204 GNDLR

-317 VDTEDAVVKSLKAGL
+317 VDTEEAVVKSLKAGL

-414 NENNTLPFKQD
+414 NENNTLPFKQN

-482 PNSVLYTEAGGEN
+482 PNSVLYTETGGEN

-506 LKGTPAYRSVD
+506 LKGTPAYKSVD

-544 GIKAPVTGEYEFKMS
+544 VIKAPVTGEYEFKMS

-786 EINKDENLTVSF
+786 EINKNENLTVSF

-847 IILTPEHFS
+847 IVLTPEHFS

>member
-1 MRERKKIIRS
+1 M
-11 VFLCAFVSAFVACSN
+11 
-26 KADYKDSSLPV
+26 
-37 ETRVQDLLGRMTVE
+37 
-51 EKAAQLDMLSA
+51 
-62 KEIVIDENTLSDEQ
+62 
-76 LKHFVDSMCIGA
+76 
-88 VHDLY
+88 
-93 PAHAAVANFIQ
+93 
-104 KHAVENSR
+104 
-112 LGIPLLFIE
+112 
-121 EGLHGYQGVKGTAFP
+121 P
-136 IPIGNSSSWD
+136 I
-146 TTMLYSIGRV
+146 
-156 IATEARAHGVHFILG
+156 H
-171 PNLDLAHE
+171 
-179 IRWGR
+179 
-184 VEETFGEDPYLTS
+184 
-197 RLGVNLV
+197 
-204 KGMQGNDLR
+204 
-213 DNNTVASEP
+213 
-222 KHFGI
+222 
-227 HGIPESGTNASSVNI
+227 
-242 GEREARSFHL
+242 
-252 YTFEKAVKEGHAQG
+252 
-266 VMAAYHDI
+266 
-274 DGIPCVANEWLLSK
+274 
-288 ILREE
+288 
-293 WGFDGIV
+293 
-300 VSDLGA
+300 
-306 IRRQVNDHHTA
+306 
-317 VDTEDAVVKSLKAGL
+317 
-332 NMQFYDFPYDDFQK
+332 DFQK

-506 LKGTPAYRSVD
+506 LKGTPAYKSVD

-544 GIKAPVTGEYEFKMS
+544 VIKAPVTGEYEFKMS

-786 EINKDENLTVSF
+786 EINKNENLTVSF

-847 IILTPEHFS
+847 IVLTPEHFS

>member
-1 MRERKKIIRS
+1 M
-11 VFLCAFVSAFVACSN
+11 
-26 KADYKDSSLPV
+26 
-37 ETRVQDLLGRMTVE
+37 
-51 EKAAQLDMLSA
+51 
-62 KEIVIDENTLSDEQ
+62 
-76 LKHFVDSMCIGA
+76 
-88 VHDLY
+88 
-93 PAHAAVANFIQ
+93 
-104 KHAVENSR
+104 ENSR

-506 LKGTPAYRSVD
+506 LKGTPAYKSVD

-544 GIKAPVTGEYEFKMS
+544 VIKAPVTGEYEFKMS